1 MPKQLEGLDKDQL
14 YNREQL
20 EEMFDFDFS
29 IDWKDHFANV
39 SNPEWKKKFRYIKD
53 CIENK
58 VDIFTKK
65 PAIKMSTIHG
75 MKGGE
80 DDNVV
85 LVGNMEQP
93 FYNKYTSNDS
103 DEQDAIIRMFYV
115 GSTRAK
121 KTMYVYMCS
130 DLQYRFNFDR
140 VFKQYNERKKV
151 A

>member
-1 MPKQLEGLDKDQL
+1 
-14 YNREQL
+14 
-20 EEMFDFDFS
+20 
-29 IDWKDHFANV
+29 
-39 SNPEWKKKFRYIKD
+39 
-53 CIENK
+53 
-58 VDIFTKK
+58 
-65 PAIKMSTIHG
+65 MSTIHG

-121 KTMYVYMCS
+121 KTMYVYICS